1 MQKEKTEVEQLA
13 RALDVLTNLEPQ
25 ADIHTENKR
34 REKLIDIITPKR
46 EQKKKVY
53 LSCSLI
59 I

>member
-1 MQKEKTEVEQLA
+1 MYAKGENGGGAA

-46 EQKKKVY
+46 ERRKKKYICRVH
-53 LSCSLI
+53 
-59 I
+59 